1 MKTKPKTL
9 AIILIILIAVL
20 IVLGIVV
27 GSVKIKVPDI
37 VSIILGKGTSRNTIY
52 IVKNLRL
59 PRVLCAVLSGAAL
72 ALCGLIFQSVF
83 RNPMADSYILGISS
97 GASFAVGLTFVAGI
111 SLSNI
116 SLPFISFF
124 GAIITTILLFLIS
137 KRNTFSLLL
146 TGIALNYLL
155 SSLTTL
161 TIYISDKP
169 AENILFWTLGNL
181 GNASWSKLIIIA
193 FVLCLTTIITMKNST
208 AMDLLLMDDSTALSS
223 GLNVEKTRILLLI
236 LASILTAT
244 VVCFCGI
251 IGFIGLMSPH
261 FVRLLLGPK
270 HKTLIP
276 ISMLMGSTLMLFSD
290 LVSRTIAAPSEL
302 PIGLITS
309 IMGAPLFLFLLK
321 RKRHE

>member
-1 MKTKPKTL
+1 MKTRPKTL

-52 IVKNLRL
+52 IVKNLR

-124 GAIITTILLFLIS
+124 GAII
-137 KRNTFSLLL
+137 KFSLLL